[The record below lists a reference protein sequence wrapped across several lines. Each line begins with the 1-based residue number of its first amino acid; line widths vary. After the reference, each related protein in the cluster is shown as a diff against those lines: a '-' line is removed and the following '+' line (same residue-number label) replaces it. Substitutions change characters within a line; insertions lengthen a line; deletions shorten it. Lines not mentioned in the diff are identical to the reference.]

1 MRSEVTAEAIRT
13 RSRFALCHLAFKAIR
28 KLHKPSNRIADTA
41 NDAFRRL
48 AVAGP
53 QPLSTNPGDKNEPA
67 GHEVKRER
75 EVIAFQPVV
84 TPEPP
89 LAIPKDRRQLGPR
102 RIA

>member
-1 MRSEVTAEAIRT
+1 MRSEVVSEAIRT
-13 RSRFALCHLAFKAIR
+13 RNRFALCHLAFKAIR

-89 LAIPKDRRQLGPR
+89 LAIRKGRREPGTR